1 MQADISPA
9 LLSIRQRAHELERLL
24 ADERTSG
31 NDDHS
36 EAISTLRTVAQTL
49 STLAADQPERCSTDA
64 VPDAAAA
71 LLERSSA
78 IVPLVDEIDAI
89 ADQTN
94 LLALNASIEAA
105 RAGEH
110 GRGFAVVADEV
121 RKLAER
127 SSDATD
133 RVRVTVRELRS
144 ETERASELLGQ
155 AGEPAGQPA
164 FGHATLV
171 EASAFVTEAV
181 KSLETAG
188 SESRANTRRSLVE
201 LAAEV
206 VQLADE
212 AGSHPVKRSNAE
224 GVEPV
229 GEHA

>member
-1 MQADISPA
+1 RDKITRC
-9 LLSIRQRAHELERLL
+9 IEIYDDTFKL
-24 ADERTSG
+24 ADDE
-31 NDDHS
+31 
-36 EAISTLRTVAQTL
+36 VARRAGHFEGVTRAWHP
-49 STLAADQPERCSTDA
+49 TLAA
-64 VPDAAAA
+64 
-71 LLERSSA
+71 
-78 IVPLVDEIDAI
+78 EIDAI

-127 SSDATD
+127 SSDATE
-133 RVRVTVRELRS
+133 RVRVTVRQLRS

-155 AGEPAGQPA
+155 AGDPAGQPA

-171 EASAFVTEAV
+171 EVSALVTKAV
-181 KSLETAG
+181 KSLEDSG
-188 SESRANTRRSLVE
+188 SESRANTRRSLLV

-206 VQLADE
+206 VRLADE
-212 AGSHPVKRSNAE
+212 ARSHAVKRSDAE